1 MLFLLFLL
9 FLPSIQS
16 SLTNVTL
23 QCYSIDPRSTT
34 LPLSK
39 TSPSSTTTNHDRSP
53 TPTSKSTFT
62 SPSSSFTSQSSNTQ
76 CLCGTTLC
84 STNMTCNASKTINN
98 CQPILHKC
106 SYDDGSLP
114 NGEQC
119 QCGTRRC
126 DQSSGL
132 VCNALQSWCSKSECS
147 KTALRASQKMNPIEQ
162 KDENTTY
169 PENTCEK
176 FSPRCKCT
184 RCKTNHYGSK
194 CGKCPSSKLV
204 AWVYDGFLIWFVGLN
219 LFLALTLKQLLLTR
233 TNISFF
239 YLNILFIRHLLYR
252 HLLYITI
259 G

>member
-1 MLFLLFLL
+1 MDLFE
-9 FLPSIQS
+9 SCDCRKANKKRNKWI
-16 SLTNVTL
+16 
-23 QCYSIDPRSTT
+23 
-34 LPLSK
+34 
-39 TSPSSTTTNHDRSP
+39 
-53 TPTSKSTFT
+53 
-62 SPSSSFTSQSSNTQ
+62 
-76 CLCGTTLC
+76 
-84 STNMTCNASKTINN
+84 KTILTIITIHIGIHSSWIN
-98 CQPILHKC
+98 CQTSFYKVL
-106 SYDDGSLP
+106 YNDGSLP

-219 LFLALTLKQLLLTR
+219 LFLAFDPKTAAIDT
-233 TNISFF
+233 
-239 YLNILFIRHLLYR
+239 Y
-252 HLLYITI
+252 
-259 G
+259 